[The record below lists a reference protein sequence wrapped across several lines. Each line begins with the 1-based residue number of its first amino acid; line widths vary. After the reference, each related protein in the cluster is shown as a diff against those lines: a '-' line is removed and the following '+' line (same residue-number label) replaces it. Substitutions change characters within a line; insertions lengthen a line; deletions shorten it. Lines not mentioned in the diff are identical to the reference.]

1 MSEPSFED
9 LIAGW
14 RAGNHAQQSDRAAL
28 PSHHAHCLGCG
39 RDNPHG
45 HHLVVRRDGDLA
57 VTAVHQFDE
66 RHVGAPGIA
75 HGGAVATVF
84 DDLYGFLLYSIGD
97 LAVTRNLEVEY
108 LRPVR
113 LNHEYRF
120 RAVVEKRVGRKIRMS
135 ASLESLAGG
144 VTATSRALFVVVEV
158 EHFKAPGDIPTR
170 L

>member
-14 RAGNHAQQSDRAAL
+14 RAGQHAPQSDMAAL

-57 VTAVHQFDE
+57 VAAVHQFDE

-84 DDLYGFLLYSIGD
+84 DDLYGFLLYAIGD
-97 LAVTRNLEVEY
+97 LAVTRQLEVEY

-113 LNHEYRF
+113 LKREYRL
-120 RAVVEKRVGRKIRMS
+120 RAVAEARVGRKIRMS
-135 ASLESLAGG
+135 ATLETVEGRM
-144 VTATSRALFVVVEV
+144 TASSRALFVAVEV
-158 EHFKAPGDIPTR
+158 EHFKAHGDVPNR
-170 L
+170 S